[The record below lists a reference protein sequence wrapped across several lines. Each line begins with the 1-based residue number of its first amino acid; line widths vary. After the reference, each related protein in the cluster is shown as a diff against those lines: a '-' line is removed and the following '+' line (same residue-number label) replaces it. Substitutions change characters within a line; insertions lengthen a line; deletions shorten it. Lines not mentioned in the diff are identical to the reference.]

1 MRGYS
6 GRVGERGEDLTDDA
20 QAGFLTAVVSV
31 PGAPT
36 GQAFNG
42 GAGFVVSG
50 SAGSGPARFLFVT
63 ESGDLLGWSPDAD
76 PTHAIVAAHVRGAIY
91 KGLTMATTPFGSFL
105 LAADFAHGRIDV
117 FDSSFKRVR
126 LPAPFFTDRR
136 LPHGY
141 APFNVAF
148 LDGRTYVS
156 YAKQTPGSAD
166 ETAGPGLGFVDVYGR
181 FGLLQRRIA
190 SRGAL
195 NAPWGLAIAPPSF
208 GRFAGYLLVG
218 NFGDGR
224 ISVYDRSGRGF
235 DGQLRDVHR
244 RPLVIDGLWALLP
257 GTAATGGTDAVWF
270 SAGPDDESHGLV
282 GQIRRADI
290 S

>member
-1 MRGYS
+1 MLR
-6 GRVGERGEDLTDDA
+6 
-20 QAGFLTAVVSV
+20 
-31 PGAPT
+31 PGASHPRD
-36 GQAFNG
+36 QRPAP
-42 GAGFVVSG
+42 
-50 SAGSGPARFLFVT
+50 GSG
-63 ESGDLLGWSPDAD
+63 
-76 PTHAIVAAHVRGAIY
+76 
-91 KGLTMATTPFGSFL
+91 
-105 LAADFAHGRIDV
+105 
-117 FDSSFKRVR
+117 
-126 LPAPFFTDRR
+126 
-136 LPHGY
+136 
-141 APFNVAF
+141 
-148 LDGRTYVS
+148 
-156 YAKQTPGSAD
+156 D
-166 ETAGPGLGFVDVYGR
+166 ETTGPGLGFVDVYSR

-208 GRFAGYLLVG
+208 GRFAGHLLVG

-224 ISVYDRSGRGF
+224 ISVYDRSGLGF

-282 GQIRRADI
+282 GQIRPAVT